1 MMELRKYKE
10 QKGLIYEFY
19 NADKRVRIIDR
30 INISSG
36 WMKNLKYLVLNH
48 CEEHIRELNIYS
60 WKEDKDE
67 PEDRNDHTIN
77 ASQYGYIPY
86 INIIGQQNKQ
96 DNQYSTLV
104 AGFGKG

>member
-1 MMELRKYKE
+1 MMELRKYKQ

-77 ASQYGYIPY
+77 ASQYGYIPH